1 MRRILSAEAKRE
13 AISRIEEYCRTVLE
27 KPTAAFGNKPA
38 CPFSRREREDDRVQY
53 EFFAILPYGP
63 SDDVVDLLQAFAVSE
78 QHSTL
83 LVIDP
88 EKCVT
93 VAEGVEYGRELS
105 RRCREQR
112 IVAISVHPDDD
123 YAIAGFRPRQGMPYV
138 AMLCQS
144 AQYLQ
149 AAKQQLATTDYY
161 QKWSAAALL
170 YNHQQIGEFL

>member
-1 MRRILSAEAKRE
+1 MRRILSEEVKRA
-13 AISRIEEYCRTVLE
+13 AISRIEYYCRTVLE

-38 CPFSRREREDDRVQY
+38 CPFSRREREDDRVRY
-53 EFFAILPYGP
+53 EFFAILPEGP
-63 SDDVVDLLQAFAVSE
+63 TDDVVELLKEFAASE
-78 QHSTL
+78 RHSTL
-83 LVIDP
+83 LVVDT

-105 RRCREQR
+105 RRCCDER

-144 AQYLQ
+144 AEHLQ
-149 AAKQQLATTDYY
+149 AAKHQLAATDYY
-161 QKWSAAALL
+161 DKWSPAAID
-170 YNHQQIGEFL
+170 YNKKQIGEFL